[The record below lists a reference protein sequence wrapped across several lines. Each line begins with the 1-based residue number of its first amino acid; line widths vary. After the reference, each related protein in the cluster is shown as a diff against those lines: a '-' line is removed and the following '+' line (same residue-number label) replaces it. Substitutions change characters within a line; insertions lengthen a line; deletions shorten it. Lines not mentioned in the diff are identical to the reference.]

1 MTAAAYRDDRD
12 RRAVSDVIAGYSQLV
27 VDRVREGWHP
37 YLATLMFAP
46 LSGKPAAVMEQ
57 MKAGTELVYKKFL
70 TRAVRR
76 PRSRLSVRRLP
87 VLVAAPDAPVG
98 KRGKPLADVVINGGL
113 HVHGVLL
120 MPSVSRLRLPAE
132 EHFRQSQALYVGDGR
147 LVRRVDVRPIE
158 RDVDRAVDYVL
169 KGVRRG
175 RFSMDDVL
183 VLPRA
188 GAEVR
193 VIARSS

>member
-46 LSGKPAAVMEQ
+46 LPGKPAAVMEQ

-76 PRSRLSVRRLP
+76 PRSAWSAGWLP
-87 VLVAAPDAPVG
+87 VLVAAPDTPVG
-98 KRGKPLADVVINGGL
+98 KHDKPLAEVKINGGL
-113 HVHGVLL
+113 HMHGVLL
-120 MPSVSRLRLPAE
+120 MPPFSRLRLPAD
-132 EHFRQSQALYVGDGR
+132 EHFRQRQAFYVGDRSR
-147 LVRRVDVRPIE
+147 LRAIDVRPIE
-158 RDVDRAVDYVL
+158 ADVGKAVDYAL
-169 KGVRRG
+169 KNVRRG
-175 RFSMDDVL
+175 RFSVDDL
-183 VLPRA
+183 LILPRA
-188 GAEVR
+188 ASELR
-193 VIARSS
+193 HAR